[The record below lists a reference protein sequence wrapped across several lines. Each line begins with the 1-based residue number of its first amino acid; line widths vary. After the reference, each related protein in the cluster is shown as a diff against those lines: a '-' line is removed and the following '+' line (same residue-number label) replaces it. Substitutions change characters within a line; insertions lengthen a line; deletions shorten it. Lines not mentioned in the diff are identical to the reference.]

1 MNNLKN
7 SESMSGL
14 AFSARTEPVFSVKDK
29 TDFSTGAGP
38 LSFTGVIDYP
48 LTNDYMFRSVM
59 QSNEKVLKGFLCSL
73 LHLKP
78 GDVRRVQ
85 VLNPIELGKK
95 ISDKEFIL
103 DIRILMN
110 NNTAINL
117 EMQVNNQYNWPER
130 SLVYLSRLFDGLN
143 AGDTYKTVKPAFQ
156 IGILNFTLFPK
167 YPEFFS
173 TYKML
178 NTKNYQKYSDKFTI
192 HVLDLTQIHLAEK
205 GDKDYGLDRWAQL
218 FNALTWEDF
227 KMISA
232 DNESMQEA
240 GKTLFTL
247 NANDLIRDLC
257 EAREDYRRTWDGVK
271 LEMEEKD
278 TAIAELKS
286 SNEEKD
292 MFIAELK
299 SSNKE
304 KDLLIVS
311 LKEQLA
317 SLQELKNSEN

>member
-7 SESMSGL
+7 FGSFSERAISTG
-14 AFSARTEPVFSVKDK
+14 AEQGFSARLGQ
-29 TDFSTGAGP
+29 DFSEEPKLALLTGA
-38 LSFTGVIDYP
+38 IDYP

-59 QSNEKVLKGFLCSL
+59 QCSENVLKGFLCSL
-73 LHLKP
+73 LRLRTD
-78 GDVRRVQ
+78 DVRRVQ

-110 NNTAINL
+110 NNTVINL

-130 SLVYLSRLFDGLN
+130 SLLYLSRLFDGLN

-205 GDKDYGLDRWAQL
+205 EDKEYGLDRWAKL

-227 KMISA
+227 KMVSE
-232 DNESMQEA
+232 DNKSMQEA
-240 GKTLFTL
+240 GKTLFAL
-247 NANDLIRDLC
+247 NADDRIRDLC

-278 TAIAELKS
+278 MAIAALKL
-286 SNEEKD
+286 SNEKKD
-292 MFIAELK
+292 
-299 SSNKE
+299 S
-304 KDLLIVS
+304 LIDS
-311 LKEQLA
+311 LKEQVA
-317 SLQELKNSEN
+317 RLQEVKNSEN